1 MMDGL
6 DFGAAAWDNLVAM
19 TPRLLGGVVILVV
32 GLVLARLSSRA
43 MKLWVARQAVDGE
56 RRRRPSKAP
65 ERMVRW
71 GISTLAIVL
80 ALQFVGLTGV
90 AASLLAT
97 GGVVAIILGFA
108 FKEIGENLLA
118 GLLLSFS
125 RSFDE
130 GDMIESNGFVG
141 IVTDIRFREVHV
153 RTGDGRDVFIP
164 SAAIFRNALQNY
176 TRDGLRQG
184 SFIVGVDYG
193 DDPESAR
200 RSVLAA
206 IRSVPAVLDVPSP
219 AAFVHELGANWVEV
233 RGTFWIDTFAGGATL
248 PPVRSA
254 VLVAV
259 HAALRDGG
267 YTFSTNVSS
276 AHDVTIHSSET
287 P

>member
-6 DFGAAAWDNLVAM
+6 DTGAAAWDNLVAM
-19 TPRLLGGVVILVV
+19 APRLLGGVVILVV
-32 GLVLARLSSRA
+32 GLVVARLSSRA

-65 ERMVRW
+65 ERVVRW
-71 GISTLAIVL
+71 GVSTLAIVL

-130 GDMIESNGFVG
+130 GDLIESNGFVG
-141 IVTDIRFREVHV
+141 LVKDIRFREVHV
-153 RTGDGRDVFIP
+153 RTADGRDVFIP

-184 SFIVGVDYG
+184 AFIVGVDYG
-193 DDPESAR
+193 DDPEKAR
-200 RSVLAA
+200 QCVLDA
-206 IRSVPAVLDVPSP
+206 IRFVDDVLHEPPP
-219 AAFVHELGANWVEV
+219 AAFVHELGGNWVEL
-233 RGTFWIDTFAGGATL
+233 RGTFWIDTFAGGRAL
-248 PPVRSA
+248 PHVRSA

-259 HAALRDGG
+259 HKTLRDNGF
-267 YTFSTNVSS
+267 TFTTNVSS
-276 AHDVTIHSSET
+276 AHEVTILQSET